1 LKFLLDENIS
11 RRIIPLIKKEF
22 PEVMDLFSHEGQSK
36 FPISDHAVWRLAKE
50 NAAHIITRDVDF
62 LKLSMLFG
70 FPPKVICLQVGNV
83 RNTILAEVLLAN
95 GGKIRQFIED
105 EDFGFLILKKEG

>member
-11 RRIIPLIKKEF
+11 RRIIPLIRNEF
-22 PEVMDLFSHEGQSK
+22 PDVLDLFSYTSQSK
-36 FPISDHAVWRLAKE
+36 LPISDHTVWRLAKE
-50 NAAHIITRDVDF
+50 NAAHIITRDDDF

-83 RNTILAEVLLAN
+83 RNTILAEILLAN
-95 GGKIRQFIED
+95 AEKIRQFVENQD
-105 EDFGFLILKKEG
+105 LGFLILKKAG